1 MNRRDRYN
9 LIPPIRLAKL
19 TTVGPWVGDFVSS
32 SFGSSPLLEY
42 DELLCDL
49 PLLDDDDDDAP
60 YISNSLIAAVAL
72 VALFLDEFDD
82 TMPTPTA
89 TVVTVI
95 KASAGPHVSSSDMMM
110 MMARRRVLHCH
121 NRFLRGAAQGYVGR
135 LLTLHRRRW
144 SSNAVV

>member
-1 MNRRDRYN
+1 MKAKCRTASWILYCISEDGGKKIRGKLLNRRDRYN

-49 PLLDDDDDDAP
+49 PLLDNDDDDAP

-82 TMPTPTA
+82 PMPTPTA
-89 TVVTVI
+89 TAVTVI
-95 KASAGPHVSSSDMMM
+95 KASAAATCFFFRHDDDDGEEE
-110 MMARRRVLHCH
+110 
-121 NRFLRGAAQGYVGR
+121 GA
-135 LLTLHRRRW
+135 TLP
-144 SSNAVV
+144 